1 MTVPLGGEHPW
12 VDATGRR
19 ADTLYDLVGPEW
31 FVALVDRFYDDVA
44 TSPVLRP
51 LYPDDLAGQ
60 RHRLAGFLQ
69 QYWGGPAE
77 YSAERGHPRLRI
89 RHAPF
94 RIGEAEREAWLLSMA
109 AALVGGG
116 LTASAEAELMEYFA
130 GASSHLVN
138 HPS

>member
-1 MTVPLGGEHPW
+1 
-12 VDATGRR
+12 
-19 ADTLYDLVGPEW
+19 VGPEW
-31 FVALVDRFYDDVA
+31 FVALVDRFYDGVA

-51 LYPDDLAGQ
+51 LYPDDLEGP
-60 RHRLAGFLQ
+60 RHRLTGFLQ

-116 LTASAEAELMEYFA
+116 LTASAEAELMDYFA

-138 HPS
+138 HPF

>member
-1 MTVPLGGEHPW
+1 M
-12 VDATGRR
+12 
-19 ADTLYDLVGPEW
+19 
-31 FVALVDRFYDDVA
+31 
-44 TSPVLRP
+44 
-51 LYPDDLAGQ
+51 
-60 RHRLAGFLQ
+60 AGFLQ

-77 YSAERGHPRLRI
+77 YSAERGHPRLRV

-116 LTASAEAELMEYFA
+116 LTASAEAELMEYFT
-130 GASSHLVN
+130 GAANHLVN